1 MCIMA
6 KSTLTLVAAIDFGT
20 CNTKMA
26 FAFRPSTEDGSINII
41 VVNDWERAPGR
52 DTMAPTTI
60 HMDPRGEVKAY
71 GFHAE
76 ESFFHL
82 SRDEARRSFL
92 FKHFSMELRQ
102 KEVRLATLSFLVDV
116 T

>member
-1 MCIMA
+1 MA

-26 FAFRPSTEDGSINII
+26 FAFRPSTEDGSIKII
-41 VVNDWERAPGR
+41 VVNDWESAPGS

-76 ESFFHL
+76 ESFRNL
-82 SRDEARRSFL
+82 NKDEARRSFL
-92 FKHFSMELRQ
+92 FKHFKMELHR
-102 KEVRLATLSFLVDV
+102 KEVHLATLPFLVDISSY
-116 T
+116 